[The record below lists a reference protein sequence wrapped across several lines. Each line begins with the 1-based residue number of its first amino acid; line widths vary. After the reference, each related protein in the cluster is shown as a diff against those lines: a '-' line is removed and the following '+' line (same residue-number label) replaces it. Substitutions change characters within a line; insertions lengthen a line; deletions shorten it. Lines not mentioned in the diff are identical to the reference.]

1 MGSSSNEQVTAAAAV
16 VSPGITEKKKVDWD
30 ASEVERVHS
39 QDDMQK
45 DHQDYSRMDVSA
57 RKRLQCP
64 TIMIPVVTERLYTER
79 GGQICIRNSHRHQP
93 GGESPSEDAHR

>member
-1 MGSSSNEQVTAAAAV
+1 MGSSSNEQVTTAAAV

-64 TIMIPVVTERLYTER
+64 TIMIYS
-79 GGQICIRNSHRHQP
+79 CI
-93 GGESPSEDAHR
+93 D

>member
-1 MGSSSNEQVTAAAAV
+1 MGSSSNEQVTAAAAL

-64 TIMIPVVTERLYTER
+64 TIMIHS
-79 GGQICIRNSHRHQP
+79 CIDGKTVYRTRWPNMHPQQP
-93 GGESPSEDAHR
+93 SPSARRRIAA

>member
-1 MGSSSNEQVTAAAAV
+1 MGSSSNEQVTAAAV

-57 RKRLQCP
+57 RKAP
-64 TIMIPVVTERLYTER
+64 AMPNDHDSFVY
-79 GGQICIRNSHRHQP
+79 
-93 GGESPSEDAHR
+93 